1 MNTCWNL
8 FILSVDLAYDTTLFY
23 LLCTRQPVSH
33 TIVFVGQKL
42 LDYNLNESPCH

>member
-8 FILSVDLAYDTTLFY
+8 FILSVDLAYDTTLLL

-42 LDYNLNESPCH
+42 LDYNLN